1 MSREYFD
8 RAMIPGTR
16 DEQTQIV
23 RHYICTG
30 PCNQGRSACPTPE
43 ACEVS
48 EDDADPVASAVFWRL
63 YAVAVLLV
71 ALMAVLVI
79 SAS

>member
-1 MSREYFD
+1 MNYFD
-8 RAMIPGTR
+8 RTMIPGTR

-23 RHYICTG
+23 RHYPMCHG

-48 EDDADPVASAVFWRL
+48 EDDADPVASAIFWRL
-63 YAVAVLLV
+63 YALAVLLV

>member
-30 PCNQGRSACPTPE
+30 PCNQGRSACPTPA
-43 ACEVS
+43 ACEVADDS
-48 EDDADPVASAVFWRL
+48 DPEDSALFWRA
-63 YAVAVLLV
+63 YAAVLLV
-71 ALMAVLVI
+71 AMAGFVAWLLPH
-79 SAS
+79 